1 MLSRT
6 FFRSPN
12 SWSNSLLDEVFG
24 HVAPTVLREPL
35 ARRPALDIWA
45 EGDVLHIEAELPG
58 LSIEDIDLELGVK
71 GDVLRLAG
79 ERAETTSDDAERGT
93 DETTAELA
101 GDESGDAAGERDARQ
116 LYVRERHPIR
126 FERELRLP
134 FEVQAEAVSAEFVN
148 GVLHVRLPKAE
159 AVKPRRIRVTTSA
172 E

>member
-1 MLSRT
+1 MLTRT

-24 HVAPTVLREPL
+24 HAAPTAPREPL

-79 ERAETTSDDAERGT
+79 ERAETASIDEAAQGT
-93 DETTAELA
+93 DEATAELA
-101 GDESGDAAGERDARQ
+101 GDASGEHDARQ

-159 AVKPRRIRVTTSA
+159 AVKPRRIRVTPSA